1 MTSRIIR
8 NIPFNRVE
16 GDLEVSIE
24 YADGRVSDAWSAGT
38 LYRGFENLMK
48 GRGALDGLVMTPRI
62 CGICSTTHLAA
73 AARALDAIAGLTP
86 PDNAVRVRNVA
97 LMVEHMQSDVRH
109 SVLMYMTDFA
119 HAAHARHPL
128 YDEALRRYAPAAG
141 SSAIDTIRET
151 KRLLEVIAML
161 GGQWPHSSFMVPGGI
176 AFAPSQ
182 ADVLQCLQLV
192 RGYRAWY
199 ERRVLGCPLERWR
212 EVDSRA
218 ALDAWLD
225 ESAAHRDSE
234 TGFLLRFGRE
244 AGLDVIGGGPN
255 AFLSYGSL
263 DLPQETAVVAP
274 GGQLVA
280 AGFARGT
287 AVAAFDA
294 THIAEDVSH
303 AWYRDHGT
311 LHPAA
316 GETDPYAS
324 AQAGRAYS
332 WVKAPR
338 YDGQAVETGPLA
350 EAVIDGRP
358 LFIDLVAAGR
368 TSALARQLAR
378 LTRPATMLPAVE
390 VWLQELLATQGAPVV
405 AGDGHVPDGEGAG
418 LVQAARG
425 ALGHWVRIENGRI
438 ARYQVITP
446 TAWNGSPRDSTG
458 QRGAWEEAI
467 VGTPIADPDNPIEA
481 GHVIRSF
488 DPCLVCAVHTVR
500 RRT

>member
-1 MTSRIIR
+1 MNTRIIR
-8 NIPFNRVE
+8 DIPFNLVE

-24 YADGRVSDAWSAGT
+24 YGDGRVTDAWSAGT

-48 GRGALDGLVMTPRI
+48 GRGPLDGLVMTPRI
-62 CGICSTTHLAA
+62 CGICSTTHLFA

-97 LMVEHMQSDVRH
+97 LMAEHVQSDVRQ
-109 SVLMYMTDFA
+109 SVLMYMAAFA
-119 HAAHARHPL
+119 HPAHAGHPL

-141 SSAIDTIRET
+141 SSAIDAIRET
-151 KRLLEVIAML
+151 KRVLEVVAIL

-182 ADVLQCLQLV
+182 ANLLQCQQLV
-192 RGYRAWY
+192 GAYRAWY
-199 ERRVLGCPLERWR
+199 ERRVLGCPIERWR

-218 ALDAWLD
+218 ALDVWLA
-225 ESAAHRDSE
+225 ESSAHRDSE
-234 TGFLLRFGRE
+234 TGFLLRFGRA
-244 AGLDVIGGGPN
+244 AGLDAIGAGPN

-263 DLPQETAVVAP
+263 DLPQETAVVAQTR
-274 GGQLVA
+274 QLVA
-280 AGFARGT
+280 AGFARGN

-294 THIAEDVSH
+294 AGIAEDVSH
-303 AWYRDHGT
+303 AWYRNHGT

-324 AQAGRAYS
+324 AQEGRAYS
-332 WVKAPR
+332 WIKAPR
-338 YDGQAVETGPLA
+338 YAGQAVETGPLA

-358 LFIDLVAAGR
+358 LFADIVSAGR

-378 LTRPATMLPAVE
+378 LTRPATLLPAME
-390 VWLQELLATQGAPVV
+390 IWLQELIEDHGAPIIV
-405 AGDGHVPDGEGAG
+405 GDGQVPDGEGAG
-418 LVQAARG
+418 LLQAARG

-446 TAWNGSPRDSTG
+446 TAWNGSPRDATG

-467 VGTPIADPDNPIEA
+467 LGTPVANPDNPIEA

-500 RRT
+500 RRV